1 MKCRIFRP
9 GHLWINFNI
18 VLFLGYTLFGIPSFF
33 WPAPL
38 RNFGFIL
45 LHLATLAVDVFV
57 VYGLIKGKFRINYLI
72 VLISLLMVVHLLL
85 FIFLPLGMVL
95 AYIGP
100 SRAFYTL
107 FLTLTSQ
114 FGGGKF
120 SSYALMAFNSVMVLI
135 HLKNIYYFRRRDV
148 AALFH
153 A

>member
-1 MKCRIFRP
+1 MKHRIFRP
-9 GHLWINFNI
+9 GHSWVNFNI
-18 VLFLGYTLFGIPSFF
+18 VLFCGYSLFAVPSFF

-38 RNFGFIL
+38 RNFWFIL

-57 VYGLIKGKFRINYLI
+57 VYGLIAGKFRINYLI
-72 VLISLLMVVHLLL
+72 VLISIVMVAHLLL
-85 FIFLPLGMVL
+85 FIFVPLGMVL

-107 FLTLTSQ
+107 FLTLMSQ

-120 SSYALMAFNSVMVLI
+120 SSYALMAFNSVMVVI
-135 HLKNIYYFRRRDV
+135 HLKNISYFGRKDA

-153 A
+153 T

>member
-1 MKCRIFRP
+1 MKYRIFRP

-18 VLFLGYTLFGIPSFF
+18 VLFLGYTLFGILSFF

-38 RNFGFIL
+38 RNVGFIL

-57 VYGLIKGKFRINYLI
+57 VYGLIMGKFRINYLI
-72 VLISLLMVVHLLL
+72 VLISLLMVAHLML
-85 FIFLPLGMVL
+85 FIFVPLGMVL
-95 AYIGP
+95 AYISP

-114 FGGGKF
+114 FGDGKF
-120 SSYALMAFNSVMVLI
+120 SSCALTAFNSVMVLI
-135 HLKNIYYFRRRDV
+135 HLKNIHYFRRKDV

-153 A
+153 L

>member
-1 MKCRIFRP
+1 MKYRIFRP
-9 GHLWINFNI
+9 GRLWINFNI

-45 LHLATLAVDVFV
+45 LHLATLAVDLFV
-57 VYGLIKGKFRINYLI
+57 VYGLIMGKFRINYLI

-85 FIFLPLGMVL
+85 FIFVPLGMVL

-135 HLKNIYYFRRRDV
+135 HLRNICYFRRKNV